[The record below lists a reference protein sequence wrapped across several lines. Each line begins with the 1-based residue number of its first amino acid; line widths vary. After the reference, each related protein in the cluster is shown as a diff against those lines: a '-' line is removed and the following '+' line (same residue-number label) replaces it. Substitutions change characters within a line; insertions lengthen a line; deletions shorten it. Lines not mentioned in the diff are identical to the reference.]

1 MSIVI
6 GSIIF
11 TIGLIVQVASV
22 NAWYQVAIGR
32 FVTGFSIGSLSA
44 AVPMYQSETVP
55 RQVRGGLVGTYQ
67 LFVTLGILLS
77 YVTCYGTHNYTDGSG
92 NPISSQWRVPIAV
105 GFAWGIIL
113 GGGIMLCPESPR
125 WLARHGRIDQVPRIL
140 AKMRGVEVE
149 HPEVAAEY
157 ANIVDEVA
165 QEEML
170 GKATW
175 FDCFKFEERALYRT
189 ILGIALQ
196 FGQQFAGV
204 NYFFYFGVNVF
215 QSVTDM
221 DSYIVQIILGAVN
234 TGTTFPGL
242 WALDRFGR
250 RNCLMYGALWMMIWL
265 VIYASVGTAYQRIVI
280 ENGQSSTIVNNYS
293 GGVLMICAACFFI
306 TGFAMTWGPGV
317 WSALAEFANP
327 QMRGKQYGM
336 ATMGNWIANFCI
348 GFFTPKIDESIHFS
362 YGYVFAGCSML
373 NFLIVF
379 FFLYESA
386 NLTLENVNVMY
397 LDPNAR
403 AWSSHKWTPPGTT
416 SRKESLPARVDVQLE
431 LTHPGLSDKDE
442 ERAHVDV
449 RGTDLTT

>member
-1 MSIVI
+1 M
-6 GSIIF
+6 GSEMCIRD
-11 TIGLIVQVASV
+11 S
-22 NAWYQVAIGR
+22 
-32 FVTGFSIGSLSA
+32 
-44 AVPMYQSETVP
+44 
-55 RQVRGGLVGTYQ
+55 
-67 LFVTLGILLS
+67 GILLS

-175 FDCFKFEERALYRT
+175 FDCFKLKERALYRT

-196 FGQQFAGV
+196 FGQQFAGI

-250 RNCLMYGALWMMIWL
+250 RNCLMYGALWM
-265 VIYASVGTAYQRIVI
+265 
-280 ENGQSSTIVNNYS
+280 
-293 GGVLMICAACFFI
+293 IC
-306 TGFAMTWGPGV
+306 
-317 WSALAEFANP
+317 L
-327 QMRGKQYGM
+327 
-336 ATMGNWIANFCI
+336 
-348 GFFTPKIDESIHFS
+348 
-362 YGYVFAGCSML
+362 
-373 NFLIVF
+373 
-379 FFLYESA
+379 LY
-386 NLTLENVNVMY
+386 
-397 LDPNAR
+397 
-403 AWSSHKWTPPGTT
+403 T
-416 SRKESLPARVDVQLE
+416 SPSPRDS
-431 LTHPGLSDKDE
+431 
-442 ERAHVDV
+442 
-449 RGTDLTT
+449 